1 MGDGANDTGNV
12 QMFAKAQVSFQQN
25 LHLGKYSS
33 RKTHVVIPP
42 TSRPASQPALL
53 PLAQSTE
60 LLVLHK
66 SVAIE

>member
-12 QMFAKAQVSFQQN
+12 QMFAEAQVSFQQN

-42 TSRPASQPALL
+42 TSRPASQPAR
-53 PLAQSTE
+53 PSPFGTE
-60 LLVLHK
+60 HRAVG
-66 SVAIE
+66 VT